1 MGEPDLEKVD
11 RLLSPFDVFL
21 QAVRKYAM
29 LLFDRKNPL
38 LSARQ
43 FNIILLSAVMI
54 FVMYPTAVF
63 GELLPDLGF
72 VAWVYLVPLVVIFYR
87 ADFTRRLLGFWLAHF
102 LGYLASIYWFMIA
115 MQNYGNLPL
124 LPALAGL
131 VLAALILSVMM
142 AVPLALGCWVK
153 SYSKLPLFILLP
165 VFALLAD
172 FIFEFAPFG
181 GYPWLRIVH
190 TQGQWLRF
198 FQWIDHSGSSGL
210 SLYIYLVN
218 ALVAEGLVGLI
229 HHKQMDKLVSRALIV
244 FMLALVS
251 LYLSSLASQNFERG
265 KKTIASLDVA
275 LIQGNIDQENKW
287 DPYQAQGNLQHYL
300 HVTNVAVKNGAQL
313 VFWPETAY
321 PYGLYADDFGR
332 ESFLEQG
339 EMPVPL
345 LIGAIVYDR
354 SGGKLGQYNA
364 VIHVNREAQ
373 VQEAYYKMHLVPFGE
388 YLPYGHLF
396 DFLGPLLGEIGTFA
410 AGADFTTF
418 AVKGVHFGSLICF
431 EDLFMENSRQM
442 VRQGADVLVN
452 FTNDAWYARSSA
464 IYHHLVPSQL
474 RALENRRTL
483 LRVTN
488 TGLTAVIA
496 PNGEVLE
503 SLAPFNQAYLL
514 HPLKVE
520 VGEAPFTRHGGN
532 WLRYVVLFT
541 LLVFVY
547 TFVKCLLGPVRVEE

>member
-1 MGEPDLEKVD
+1 
-11 RLLSPFDVFL
+11 
-21 QAVRKYAM
+21 M

-38 LSARQ
+38 LTGRQ
-43 FNIILLSAVMI
+43 FNIILLTAAII
-54 FVMYPTAVF
+54 FVMFPVAIF

-72 VAWVYLVPLVVIFYR
+72 MAWIYLVPLVVVFYR
-87 ADFTRRLLGFWLAHF
+87 GSFTRRLLGFFLAHF
-102 LGYLASIYWFMIA
+102 LGYLVSIYWFMIA
-115 MQNYGNLPL
+115 MQNYGHLSL
-124 LPALAGL
+124 APALAGL
-131 VLAALILSVMM
+131 AMAALILSVMT
-142 AVPLALGCWVK
+142 AVPLAVGCWVK
-153 SYSKLPLFILLP
+153 SCSKLPLFVLLP
-165 VFALLAD
+165 VFALVAD

-181 GYPWLRIVH
+181 GYPWLRVVH

-198 FQWIDHSGSSGL
+198 FQWIDHTGSAGL

-229 HHKQMDKLVSRALIV
+229 YHKQMDKLVSRALIV
-244 FMLALVS
+244 FVLGLMS
-251 LYLSSLASQNFERG
+251 LYLSSLASQNFERT
-265 KKTIASLDVA
+265 KKTVGSLDVA
-275 LIQGNIDQENKW
+275 LVQGNVDQENKW
-287 DPYQAQGNLQHYL
+287 DPYKAQNNLHHYL
-300 HVTNVAVKNGAQL
+300 NFTNLAVKNGAQL

-321 PYGLYADDFGR
+321 PYGLYADDFDR
-332 ESFLEQG
+332 EKFLEQT

-345 LIGAIVYDR
+345 LTGAIVYDR
-354 SGGKLGQYNA
+354 SGGKLWQYNA
-364 VIHVNREAQ
+364 VISVDQQAQ
-373 VQEAYYKMHLVPFGE
+373 IQAAYYKMHLVPFGE

-410 AGADFTTF
+410 AGSDFVTF
-418 AVKGVHFGSLICF
+418 TLNGVRFGSLICF

-442 VRQGADVLVN
+442 VRHGADVLIN

-464 IYHHLVPSQL
+464 VYHHLVPSQL

-496 PNGEVLE
+496 PSGEILE
-503 SLAPFNQAYLL
+503 SMAPFTDGYLL

-520 VGEAPFTRHGGN
+520 VGRAPFTEHGGN
-532 WLRYVVLFT
+532 WARYVVVFA

-547 TFVKCLLGPVRVEE
+547 TFVKCLLGPVEVEE